1 MNCFRYL
8 DFKSFEEVDRLTIP
22 EYNLL
27 MEAARLKQIDLDYRN
42 HLQAWLNFT
51 VRAKKKAGKYKQ
63 KPVFKKFKEFYN
75 YKEALEKKETK
86 DKSENSKFSGV
97 GKLLKKGV

>member
-1 MNCFRYL
+1 M
-8 DFKSFEEVDRLTIP
+8 TIP

-27 MEAARLKQIDLDYRN
+27 MEAAKLKQIDLDYRN
-42 HLQAWLNFT
+42 HLQAWLNFV

-63 KPVFKKFKEFYN
+63 KPVYTKFKQFYN
-75 YKEALEKKETK
+75 YEDAVKNNQTK
-86 DKSENSKFSGV
+86 DKSSKFSGI

>member
-42 HLQAWLNFT
+42 HLQAWLNFV

-63 KPVFKKFKEFYN
+63 KPVYSKFKEFYN

-86 DKSENSKFSGV
+86 DKSENSKFSGI

>member
-1 MNCFRYL
+1 M
-8 DFKSFEEVDRLTIP
+8 TIP
-22 EYNLL
+22 EYDLL

-42 HLQAWLNFT
+42 HLQAWLNF
-51 VRAKKKAGKYKQ
+51 VVQAKKKAGKHKQ
-63 KPVFKKFKEFYN
+63 KPVYSKFKQFYN

-86 DKSENSKFSGV
+86 DKSEKSKFSGI